1 LLKWA
6 AVALAEVTL
15 LITVTFFAW
24 WAKKEQLVFG
34 QQRFDLMR
42 WVESPLNKH
51 RRACQRGEMALDI
64 RDRLL
69 QPGMSKT
76 EVTALLGR
84 PSWEEGG
91 EIEYD
96 LGVCLWV
103 VHGLRL
109 YFDPQERLTHST
121 IAQH

>member
-1 LLKWA
+1 
-6 AVALAEVTL
+6 
-15 LITVTFFAW
+15 
-24 WAKKEQLVFG
+24 
-34 QQRFDLMR
+34 M
-42 WVESPLNKH
+42 
-51 RRACQRGEMALDI
+51 RGEMALDI

-109 YFDPQERLTHST
+109 YFDPQERLTHSI